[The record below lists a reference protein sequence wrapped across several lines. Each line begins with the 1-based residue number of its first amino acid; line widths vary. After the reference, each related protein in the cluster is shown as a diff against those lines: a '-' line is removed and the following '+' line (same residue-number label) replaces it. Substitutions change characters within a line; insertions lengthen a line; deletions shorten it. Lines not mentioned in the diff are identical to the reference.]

1 MHVFNNNLSLYTEF
15 TELWIKKKPVET
27 KNISNI
33 KSKFLEYVSYRVDT
47 MYFTVCTLDK
57 YLCKILEYLALN
69 KFI

>member
-1 MHVFNNNLSLYTEF
+1 MYLTIIYLYILNSLNFEF
-15 TELWIKKKPVET
+15 KKNPVET

-57 YLCKILEYLALN
+57 LLVQNISIFSFE
-69 KFI
+69 

>member
-1 MHVFNNNLSLYTEF
+1 MYLTIIYLYILNSLNF
-15 TELWIKKKPVET
+15 GFKKTPVET

-57 YLCKILEYLALN
+57 LLVQNISIFSFE
-69 KFI
+69 

>member
-1 MHVFNNNLSLYTEF
+1 MHLTIIYLYILNSLNFGFKEN
-15 TELWIKKKPVET
+15 PVET

-57 YLCKILEYLALN
+57 LLVQNISIFSFE
-69 KFI
+69 

>member
-1 MHVFNNNLSLYTEF
+1 MHVFNNNISLYTEF
-15 TELWIKKKPVET
+15 TEIGFKKKPVET

-57 YLCKILEYLALN
+57 LLVQTIRIFSFE
-69 KFI
+69 

>member
-1 MHVFNNNLSLYTEF
+1 MYLTIIYLYILNSLNF
-15 TELWIKKKPVET
+15 ELKKKPPVET

-57 YLCKILEYLALN
+57 LLVPNISIFSFE
-69 KFI
+69 

>member
-1 MHVFNNNLSLYTEF
+1 MYLTIIYLYILNSLK
-15 TELWIKKKPVET
+15 LDLKKTPVET

-57 YLCKILEYLALN
+57 LLVQNIRILSFE
-69 KFI
+69 

>member
-1 MHVFNNNLSLYTEF
+1 MHVFNNNISLYTEF
-15 TELWIKKKPVET
+15 TELWILKKKPVET

-57 YLCKILEYLALN
+57 LLVPNISIFSFE
-69 KFI
+69 

>member
-1 MHVFNNNLSLYTEF
+1 MHVFNNNISLYTEF
-15 TELWIKKKPVET
+15 TEIGLKKNPVET

-57 YLCKILEYLALN
+57 LLVQNIRIFSFE
-69 KFI
+69 

>member
-1 MHVFNNNLSLYTEF
+1 MYLTIIYLYILNSLNF
-15 TELWIKKKPVET
+15 GFKKKPVET

-57 YLCKILEYLALN
+57 LLVQNISIFSFE
-69 KFI
+69 